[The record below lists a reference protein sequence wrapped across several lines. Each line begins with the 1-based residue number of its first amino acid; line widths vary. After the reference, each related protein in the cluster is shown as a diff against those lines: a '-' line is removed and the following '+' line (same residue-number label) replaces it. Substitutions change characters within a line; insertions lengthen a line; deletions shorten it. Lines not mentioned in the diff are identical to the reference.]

1 MIEDLHGSDFMTTP
15 IGDSVLP
22 SNTVT
27 HNVDMITLSGPT
39 SQTYQTTLN
48 TIPIASWAHG
58 SDFQTTPIEA
68 YSSIFATQDGLLMD
82 TIYESGFNRGDMYIA
97 NQTEQSIP
105 EFKEFSRTDTS
116 LKRISLSSP

>member
-1 MIEDLHGSDFMTTP
+1 MTTP
-15 IGDSVLP
+15 IGDSSLS

-48 TIPIASWAHG
+48 TIPIASGAHG

-82 TIYESGFNRGDMYIA
+82 TIYESGFNRGDMYI
-97 NQTEQSIP
+97 
-105 EFKEFSRTDTS
+105 TDHPHQ
-116 LKRISLSSP
+116 SLSRR